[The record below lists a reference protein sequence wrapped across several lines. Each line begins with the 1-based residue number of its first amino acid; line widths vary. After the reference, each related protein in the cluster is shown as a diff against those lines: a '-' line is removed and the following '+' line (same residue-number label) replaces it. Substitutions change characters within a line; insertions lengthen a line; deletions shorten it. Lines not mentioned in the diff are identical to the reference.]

1 MPHALAPLTVESLKE
16 AFVSRFEHMILSGAL
31 SIGEKLP
38 SERDLAQQLG
48 VSRPVIHEGLVDLA
62 TKGLVTMRPRHG
74 AVINDFRKTG
84 SLSLLN
90 SLVNYQ
96 GGLDPSLLN
105 GMLDLREL
113 VEEKIALLAARNRSK
128 AQLKAL
134 QGIVAAEAE
143 ALEDAAAYCDLDFD
157 FHHQLAMASAN
168 PLYPMLLNSFQN
180 IYRHLTRLF
189 FSIAGSAL
197 ETHRFHQ
204 TIVTSIG
211 AGDEDGTA
219 DTVKRMLAHGRRMLL
234 TVIEDPQGEDRP

>member
-1 MPHALAPLTVESLKE
+1 MPQSLAPLTVESLKD
-16 AFVSRFEHMILSGAL
+16 AFVSRFEHMILSGTL

-38 SERDLAQQLG
+38 SERDLAQQLS
-48 VSRPVIHEGLVDLA
+48 VSRPVVHEGLVDLA
-62 TKGLVTMRPRHG
+62 AKGLITIRPRRG

-90 SLVNYQ
+90 SLVNYE
-96 GGLDPSLLN
+96 GGLDPSLLS

-113 VEEKIALLAARNRSK
+113 IEGEIARLAALNRSR
-128 AQLKAL
+128 AQLETL

-143 ALEDAAAYCDLDFD
+143 ALEDTTAYCDLDFE

-189 FSIAGSAL
+189 FTIAGSARQ
-197 ETHRFHQ
+197 TQQFHQ
-204 TIVTSIG
+204 KIVASIG
-211 AGDEDGTA
+211 TRDETTTTE
-219 DTVKRMLAHGRRMLL
+219 TVNRMLAHGRRMLL
-234 TVIEDPQGEDRP
+234 TVIEDPQREDRQ